1 MPLQSEVLPTLFH
14 YGAEVSWL
22 AYSHG
27 ISVLKLGVSCV
38 KGFSTLTDN
47 HETEGPCLCK
57 GASLVINKEVVVN
70 C

>member
-47 HETEGPCLCK
+47 NETEGH
-57 GASLVINKEVVVN
+57 AYVKEQVS
-70 C
+70 

>member
-1 MPLQSEVLPTLFH
+1 MPLQSEVLVTLFH
-14 YGAEVSWL
+14 NGAEVSWL

-27 ISVLKLGVSCV
+27 FFVLQLGVSCV

-57 GASLVINKEVVVN
+57 GASLVIVKEVVVN
-70 C
+70 R